1 MRLFALILAIA
12 AAIIA
17 VFLVLAG
24 DIWHEQQFR
33 KSGAVLFCAA
43 CMLFVARMFM

>member
-1 MRLFALILAIA
+1 MRLFALILASA
-12 AAIIA
+12 ATIVA

-24 DIWHEQQFR
+24 DVWHEQQFR
-33 KSGAVLFCAA
+33 KSGAVLFFAA